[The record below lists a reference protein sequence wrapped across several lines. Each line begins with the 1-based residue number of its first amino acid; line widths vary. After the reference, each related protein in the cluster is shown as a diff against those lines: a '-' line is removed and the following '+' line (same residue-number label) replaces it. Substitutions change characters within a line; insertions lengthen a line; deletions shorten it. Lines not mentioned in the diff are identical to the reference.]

1 MKIHTFK
8 SGETLEG
15 IAKQYGITKECLLSS
30 NINGA
35 EHAALGEE
43 LLILTPTRTHVI
55 KPGDTPERLA
65 VRYGVWKS
73 DILAQNPWICTE
85 GMTPGKTVILKYD
98 DRMYGTAPTNGY
110 LYPGFDKNQL
120 ECAMPYLTYVTV
132 CSAVA
137 DETRINFVFS
147 DEEIVE
153 RLLLENKIPLLRI
166 FEKAEGK
173 KLCACKSKAAYINKI
188 VDAAVSKKYMGIV
201 LSAANGDEDFSNYG
215 EFIVE
220 LRRAMIGCELILI
233 LEIDESVPPEIC
245 ELADGNI
252 LFYPKYVTN
261 PKISFDDGERRFY
274 SDFAVSAESAKAFI
288 DIPALARLE
297 NSFLTLDEATNTAR
311 KKGLCINTNTE
322 TLISEF
328 YDNEKGSCAFS
339 SLGNVKSIYDII
351 EEYGFMGASFDI
363 SRTPITHLLM
373 YNALFKTA
381 SHTNVRAP
389 EGCSKER

>member
-1 MKIHTFK
+1 MRIHTFK
-8 SGETLEG
+8 SGETLEE
-15 IAKQYGITKECLLSS
+15 IAKQYGITKECLLSY

-35 EHAALGEE
+35 ECPAEGEE
-43 LLILTPTRTHVI
+43 LLILTPTRTHII
-55 KPGDTPERLA
+55 KEGDSLERLA
-65 VRYGVWKS
+65 IRYGVWKS
-73 DILAQNPWICTE
+73 DILAQNPWICAE

-110 LYPGFDKNQL
+110 LYPGYDKKRI
-120 ECAMPYLTYVTV
+120 ECTMPYLTYVTV

-137 DETRINFVFS
+137 DETGINFVFS
-147 DEEIVE
+147 DGEIVNK
-153 RLLLENKIPLLRI
+153 LLSENKIPLLHI
-166 FEKAEGK
+166 FDKVK
-173 KLCACKSKAAYINKI
+173 CRKLCTCEKRKAFINEI
-188 VDAAVSKKYMGIV
+188 IDSAVSHKYMGIV
-201 LSAANGDEDFSNYG
+201 LSATDEGCNFTNFG
-215 EFIVE
+215 EFLIE

-233 LEIDESVPPEIC
+233 LEVDENVPPEIC

-252 LFYPKYVTN
+252 LFYPKYATN
-261 PKISFDDGERRFY
+261 PETSFNDGERSFY
-274 SDFAVSAESAKAFI
+274 TGFAVYAESAKAFI
-288 DIPALARLE
+288 DISALARIE
-297 NSFLTLDEATNTAR
+297 GGFLTIEEASNTAR
-311 KKGLCINTNTE
+311 KKGLCINTNND
-322 TLISEF
+322 TLISQF
-328 YDNEKGSCAFS
+328 NEAGNGNCTFS